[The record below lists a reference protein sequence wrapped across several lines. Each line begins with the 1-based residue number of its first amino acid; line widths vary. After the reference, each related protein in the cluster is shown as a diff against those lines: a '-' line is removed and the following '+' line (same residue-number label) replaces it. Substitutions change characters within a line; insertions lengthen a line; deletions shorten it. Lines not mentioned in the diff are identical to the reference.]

1 VGVAVNVGNPVDR
14 QLVSAPAF
22 LALQFDGNMATQ
34 LIDPES
40 ALHVGNLVLEPI
52 VRANAAALFD
62 ALRAPRPLQ
71 SG

>member
-1 VGVAVNVGNPVDR
+1 MDR
-14 QLVSAPAF
+14 QLVSASPPS

-52 VRANAAALFD
+52 VRAHAAAGM
-62 ALRAPRPLQ
+62 AATRARYESL
-71 SG
+71 